1 MTRQQLFDFVKE
13 EFAVEADFPFEND
26 FETAIF
32 RHKDNKKWFGILMK
46 VSKNKFDINYAGEV
60 ETLNVKVEP
69 NFRHSVLQRKGVKP
83 AYHMNKTHW
92 VSILIELAD
101 DEDIKFLL
109 ASSYD
114 LTKNK
119 KLHNR

>member
-46 VSKNKFDINYAGEV
+46 VSKSKFDINYAGEV
-60 ETLNVKVEP
+60 ETLNVKVE
-69 NFRHSVLQRKGVKP
+69 
-83 AYHMNKTHW
+83 
-92 VSILIELAD
+92 
-101 DEDIKFLL
+101 
-109 ASSYD
+109 
-114 LTKNK
+114 
-119 KLHNR
+119 